1 MKNRVF
7 PALRPLFMLA
17 ASTLALAA
25 QDKPS
30 AAPEKLKTVVVK
42 GTAIGGQVTAVS
54 PTLTL
59 SEADLNRLSQSN
71 IGDLLAEL
79 PGVVSSYFGPNAGRP
94 VIRGLDGD
102 RLKITQNGVNS
113 LDASSSSP
121 DHAVSVDPLAIREAQ
136 VLRGP
141 AALLYSTSI
150 LGGVI
155 NLVDA
160 RIPDQRLAQRQSV
173 VGRIGS
179 VDGLRSAG
187 VLAEGSVGSFSYHV
201 DGFDKSTDDLRTPV
215 GRIADT
221 SADNRGAGLG
231 VSYLTSNG
239 YVGLS
244 YSGLDSTYGVAE
256 QGVTIGLEQRRWD
269 LAGKSEVA
277 GSVIRSIS
285 YRVGAADYAHTE
297 FEGGAPESTFTNKG
311 WDGRL
316 DVELVKIGSVEGVV
330 GLQASRFDF
339 GVVGDHAFL
348 PDTTNSAMATFGSFV
363 QNLAAD
369 QRLRYGFRVE
379 HAQVD
384 ASAWTHAGALGVN
397 PAADSAS
404 FTPASFAFAWAKD
417 LNPSWTSTVNLT
429 RTERAPNFQELY
441 ADGPHVA
448 TDIYEVGNRDLGKE
462 QGFGLEWE
470 LAKVRGPVSGSFSV
484 YYNRFSSFIA
494 LQRNGYGPDLT
505 ASGGHDYSSG
515 GADELARYD
524 FVSVPADFFG
534 SEVKVNFQFVDT
546 PVSKVGLEWY
556 GDFVRASNRDTSE
569 ALPRISP
576 GRIGAALHGL
586 ESGWSWRLDA
596 TYHLAQNHTAPDE
609 TRTAGYTMVGASL
622 ARPFKF
628 AQLEGQFTLR
638 VINLLDQEARNAT
651 SFIKDVLPMP
661 GRGIEA
667 GLRLNF

>member
-1 MKNRVF
+1 MKNRLF
-7 PALRPLFMLA
+7 PALRPVFMLA

-25 QDKPS
+25 QDKP

-42 GTAIGGQVTAVS
+42 GTAIGGEVTAVS
-54 PTLTL
+54 PTLIL
-59 SEADLNRLSQSN
+59 ASADLDRLAQSN
-71 IGDLLAEL
+71 IGDLLADL

-113 LDASSSSP
+113 LDASASSP

-173 VGRIGS
+173 TGRLGS
-179 VDGLRSAG
+179 VDGLRSVG
-187 VLAEGSVGSFSYHV
+187 VLAEGSAGSFSYHV

-221 SADNRGAGLG
+221 SADNRGACVG
-231 VSYLTSNG
+231 VSYLTANG

-256 QGVTIGLEQRRWD
+256 QDISIGLEQRRWD
-269 LAGKSEVA
+269 LAGKAEVA
-277 GSVIRSIS
+277 GAVVRSFA
-285 YRVGAADYAHTE
+285 YRVGVADYAHTE
-297 FEGGAPESTFTNKG
+297 FEAGAPGSTFTNEG

-316 DVELVKIGSVEGVV
+316 DVELVKFGAVEGTV

-339 GVVGDHAFL
+339 GVVGDEAFL
-348 PDTTNSAMATFGSFV
+348 PDTRNSALATFGSFV
-363 QNLAAD
+363 QTLAPD
-369 QRLRYGFRVE
+369 QRLRYGFRIE

-384 ASAWTHAGALGVN
+384 ASAWTHAGVTTN
-397 PAADSAS
+397 PPADSAS

-417 LNPSWTSTVNLT
+417 LNPSWTSTINLT

-448 TDIYEVGNRDLGKE
+448 TDVYEVGNRNLGK
-462 QGFGLEWE
+462 
-470 LAKVRGPVSGSFSV
+470 
-484 YYNRFSSFIA
+484 
-494 LQRNGYGPDLT
+494 
-505 ASGGHDYSSG
+505 
-515 GADELARYD
+515 
-524 FVSVPADFFG
+524 
-534 SEVKVNFQFVDT
+534 
-546 PVSKVGLEWY
+546 
-556 GDFVRASNRDTSE
+556 
-569 ALPRISP
+569 
-576 GRIGAALHGL
+576 
-586 ESGWSWRLDA
+586 
-596 TYHLAQNHTAPDE
+596 
-609 TRTAGYTMVGASL
+609 
-622 ARPFKF
+622 
-628 AQLEGQFTLR
+628 
-638 VINLLDQEARNAT
+638 
-651 SFIKDVLPMP
+651 
-661 GRGIEA
+661 
-667 GLRLNF
+667 

>member
-1 MKNRVF
+1 MKTRLF
-7 PALRPLFMLA
+7 PALRPVFMLA

-25 QDKPS
+25 QDKP

-42 GTAIGGQVTAVS
+42 GTAIGGEVTAVT
-54 PTLTL
+54 PTLIL
-59 SEADLNRLSQSN
+59 SSADLDRLSQSN
-71 IGDLLAEL
+71 IGDLLADL

-113 LDASSSSP
+113 LDASASSP

-173 VGRIGS
+173 TGRVGS
-179 VDGLRSAG
+179 VDGLRSVG
-187 VLAEGSVGSFSYHV
+187 VLAEGSAGSFSYHV

-221 SADNRGAGLG
+221 SADNRGAGAG
-231 VSYLTSNG
+231 FSYLTSNG

-256 QGVTIGLEQRRWD
+256 QDISIGLEQRRWD
-269 LAGKSEVA
+269 LAGKAEVA
-277 GSVIRSIS
+277 GSVVRSLA
-285 YRVGAADYAHTE
+285 YRVGVADYAHTE
-297 FEGGAPESTFTNKG
+297 FEGGAPGSTFTNEG

-330 GLQASRFDF
+330 GLQANRFDF
-339 GVVGDHAFL
+339 GVIGDEAFL
-348 PDTTNSAMATFGSFV
+348 PDTRNSAMATFGSFV
-363 QNLAAD
+363 QKLAAD
-369 QRLRYGFRVE
+369 QRLRYGFRIE

-384 ASAWTHAGALGVN
+384 ASAWTHDGALGSD
-397 PAADSAS
+397 PAAASAS

-417 LNPSWTSTVNLT
+417 LNPSWTSTINLT

-448 TDIYEVGNRDLGKE
+448 TDVYEVGNRDLGKE
-462 QGFGLEWE
+462 QGFGLELE
-470 LAKVRGPVSGSFSV
+470 LAKVRGAVSGSFSV

-494 LQRNGYGPDLT
+494 LQRNGSGPDL
-505 ASGGHDYSSG
+505 SGFGGPDFSSG
-515 GADELARYD
+515 VDELARYD

-534 SEVKVNFQFVDT
+534 SEVKVNYQFIDT
-546 PVSKVGLEWY
+546 PVSKFGLEWF
-556 GDFVRASNRDTSE
+556 GDFVRASNTDTSE

-586 ESGWSWRLDA
+586 ESGWTWRLDA

-609 TRTAGYTMVGASL
+609 TRTAGFTMVGASL
-622 ARPFKF
+622 AHPIKF
-628 AQLEGQFTLR
+628 AQLDGQFTLR
-638 VINLLDQEARNAT
+638 AINLLDQEARNAS
-651 SFIKDVLPMP
+651 SFIKGALPMP

>member
-1 MKNRVF
+1 MKNRLF
-7 PALRPLFMLA
+7 PALRPLLMFA

-25 QDKPS
+25 QDKP
-30 AAPEKLKTVVVK
+30 AAPAKLKTVVVK
-42 GTAIGGQVTAVS
+42 GTAIGGEVTAVT
-54 PTLTL
+54 PTLIL
-59 SEADLNRLSQSN
+59 SSADLDRLSQSN
-71 IGDLLAEL
+71 IGDLLADL

-173 VGRIGS
+173 TGRLGS
-179 VDGLRSAG
+179 VDGLRSVG
-187 VLAEGSVGSFSYHV
+187 VLAEGSAGSFSYHV

-221 SADNRGAGLG
+221 SADNRGAGVG

-256 QGVTIGLEQRRWD
+256 QDISIGLEQRRWD
-269 LAGKSEVA
+269 LAGKAEVA
-277 GSVIRSIS
+277 GSVVRSLA
-285 YRVGAADYAHTE
+285 YRVGVADYAHTE
-297 FEGGAPESTFTNKG
+297 FEGGAPGSTFSNEG

-316 DVELVKIGSVEGVV
+316 DVELVKMGSVEGVV
-330 GLQASRFDF
+330 GLQANRFDF
-339 GVVGDHAFL
+339 GVIGDEAFL
-348 PDTTNSAMATFGSFV
+348 PDTRNSAMATFGSFV
-363 QNLAAD
+363 QTLAAD
-369 QRLRYGFRVE
+369 QRLRYGFRIE

-384 ASAWTHAGALGVN
+384 ASAWTHDGALGSD
-397 PAADSAS
+397 PAAASAS

-417 LNPSWTSTVNLT
+417 LNPSWTSTINLT

-448 TDIYEVGNRDLGKE
+448 TDVYEVGNRDLGKE
-462 QGFGLEWE
+462 QGFGLELE
-470 LAKVRGPVSGSFSV
+470 LAKVRGPLSGSFSV

-494 LQRNGYGPDLT
+494 LQRNGSGPDL
-505 ASGGHDYSSG
+505 SGFGGPDFSSG
-515 GADELARYD
+515 VDELARYD

-534 SEVKVNFQFVDT
+534 SEVKVNYQFIDT
-546 PVSKVGLEWY
+546 PVSKFGLEWF
-556 GDFVRASNRDTSE
+556 GDFVRASNTDTSE

-586 ESGWSWRLDA
+586 ESGWTWRLDA

-609 TRTAGYTMVGASL
+609 TRTAGFTMVGASL
-622 ARPFKF
+622 AHPIKF
-628 AQLEGQFTLR
+628 AQLDGQFTLR
-638 VINLLDQEARNAT
+638 AINLLDQEARNAS
-651 SFIKDVLPMP
+651 SFIKGALPMP

>member
-1 MKNRVF
+1 MKNRLL
-7 PALRPLFMLA
+7 PALRPAFMLA

-25 QDKPS
+25 QDKP

-42 GTAIGGQVTAVS
+42 GTAIGGEVTAVT
-54 PTLTL
+54 PTLIL
-59 SEADLNRLSQSN
+59 SSADLDRLSQSN
-71 IGDLLAEL
+71 IGDLLADL
-79 PGVVSSYFGPNAGRP
+79 PGVVSSYFGPNSGRP

-173 VGRIGS
+173 TGRLGS
-179 VDGLRSAG
+179 VDGLRSVG
-187 VLAEGSVGSFSYHV
+187 VLAEGSAGSFSYHV

-221 SADNRGAGLG
+221 SADNRGAGVG

-239 YVGLS
+239 YIGLS
-244 YSGLDSTYGVAE
+244 YSGLNSDYGVAE
-256 QGVTIGLEQRRWD
+256 QDIMIGLEQRRWD
-269 LAGKSEVA
+269 LAGKAEVA
-277 GSVIRSIS
+277 GSVVRSLS
-285 YRVGAADYAHTE
+285 YRVGVADYAHTE
-297 FEGGAPESTFTNKG
+297 FEGGAPESTFTNQG

-316 DVELVKIGSVEGVV
+316 DVELVKMGSVEGVV

-348 PDTTNSAMATFGSFV
+348 PDTRNSAMATFGSFV
-363 QNLAAD
+363 QTLAPD
-369 QRLRYGFRVE
+369 QRLRYGFRIE

-384 ASAWTHAGALGVN
+384 ASAWTHEGVTTN
-397 PAADSAS
+397 PPADSAS

-417 LNPSWTSTVNLT
+417 LNPSWTSTINLT

-448 TDIYEVGNRDLGKE
+448 TDVYEVGNRNLGKE

-470 LAKVRGPVSGSFSV
+470 LAKVRGPLSGSFSV

-494 LQRNGYGPDLT
+494 LQRSTLGGGYGPDL
-505 ASGGHDYSSG
+505 SPGHDYSENG
-515 GADELARYD
+515 DDELPRYD
-524 FVSVPADFFG
+524 FTSVPADFFG
-534 SEVKVNFQFVDT
+534 SEVKVNYQFVDT
-546 PVSKVGLEWY
+546 PVSKFGLECF
-556 GDFVRASNRDTSE
+556 GDFVRASNTDTSE

-586 ESGWSWRLDA
+586 ESGWTWRLDA
-596 TYHLAQNHTAPDE
+596 AYHLAQNHTAPDE
-609 TRTAGYTMVGASL
+609 TRTAGFTMVGASL
-622 ARPFKF
+622 TRPFAF
-628 AQLEGQFTLR
+628 DQLSGQFTLR
-638 VINLLDQEARNAT
+638 VINLLDQEARNAS
-651 SFIKDVLPMP
+651 SFIKDALPMP

>member
-1 MKNRVF
+1 
-7 PALRPLFMLA
+7 MLA

-25 QDKPS
+25 QDKPA

-42 GTAIGGQVTAVS
+42 GTAIGGEVTAVS
-54 PTLTL
+54 PTLIL
-59 SEADLNRLSQSN
+59 SSTVLERLPQSN
-71 IGDLLAEL
+71 IGDVLSEL
-79 PGVVSSYFGPNAGRP
+79 PGVVSSYFGPNSGRP

-102 RLKITQNGVNS
+102 RLKITQNGVSS
-113 LDASSSSP
+113 LDASSASP

-141 AALLYSTSI
+141 AALLYSNSI

-173 VGRIGS
+173 VGRVGS

-187 VLAEGSVGSFSYHV
+187 ILAEGSVGSFSYHV

-277 GSVIRSIS
+277 GSVVRSLS

-297 FEGGAPESTFTNKG
+297 FEAGVAGSTFTNDG

-316 DVELVKIGSVEGVV
+316 DLELVKIGSVEGVV
-330 GLQASRFDF
+330 GVQASRFDF
-339 GVVGDHAFL
+339 GVTGDHAFL

-417 LNPSWTSTVNLT
+417 LNPSWTSTINLT

-505 ASGGHDYSSG
+505 ASGGHDYSNG

-546 PVSKVGLEWY
+546 PVSKVGLEWF

-609 TRTAGYTMVGASL
+609 TRTAGFTMVGASL
-622 ARPFKF
+622 AHPIKF
-628 AQLEGQFTLR
+628 AQLDGQFTLR
-638 VINLLDQEARNAT
+638 VINLLDQEARNAS

>member
-1 MKNRVF
+1 MKNRLF
-7 PALRPLFMLA
+7 PALRPLLMFA

-25 QDKPS
+25 QDKP
-30 AAPEKLKTVVVK
+30 AAPAKLKTVVVK
-42 GTAIGGQVTAVS
+42 GTAIGGEVTAVT
-54 PTLTL
+54 PTLIL
-59 SEADLNRLSQSN
+59 SSADLDRLSQSN
-71 IGDLLAEL
+71 IGDLLADL

-173 VGRIGS
+173 TGRLGS
-179 VDGLRSAG
+179 VDGLRSVG
-187 VLAEGSVGSFSYHV
+187 VLAEGSAGSFSYHV

-221 SADNRGAGLG
+221 SADNRGAGVG

-256 QGVTIGLEQRRWD
+256 QDISIGLEQRRWD
-269 LAGKSEVA
+269 LAGKAEVA
-277 GSVIRSIS
+277 GSVVRSLA
-285 YRVGAADYAHTE
+285 YRVGVADYAHTE
-297 FEGGAPESTFTNKG
+297 FEGGAPGSTFSNEG

-316 DVELVKIGSVEGVV
+316 DVELVKMGSVEGVV

-339 GVVGDHAFL
+339 GVIGDEAFL
-348 PDTTNSAMATFGSFV
+348 PDTRNSAMATFGSFV
-363 QNLAAD
+363 QTLAAD
-369 QRLRYGFRVE
+369 QRLRYGFRIE

-384 ASAWTHAGALGVN
+384 ASAWTHDGALGSD
-397 PAADSAS
+397 PAAASAS

-417 LNPSWTSTVNLT
+417 LNPSWTSTINLT

-448 TDIYEVGNRDLGKE
+448 TDVYEVGNRDLGKE
-462 QGFGLEWE
+462 QGFGLELE
-470 LAKVRGPVSGSFSV
+470 LAKVRGPLSGSFSV

-494 LQRNGYGPDLT
+494 LQRNGSGPDL
-505 ASGGHDYSSG
+505 SGFGGPDFSSG
-515 GADELARYD
+515 VDELARYD

-534 SEVKVNFQFVDT
+534 SEVKVNYQFIDT
-546 PVSKVGLEWY
+546 PVSKFGLEWF
-556 GDFVRASNRDTSE
+556 GDFVRASNTDTSE

-586 ESGWSWRLDA
+586 ESGWTWRLDA

-609 TRTAGYTMVGASL
+609 TRTAGFTMVGASL
-622 ARPFKF
+622 AHPIKF
-628 AQLEGQFTLR
+628 AQLDGQFTLR
-638 VINLLDQEARNAT
+638 AINLLDQEARNAS
-651 SFIKDVLPMP
+651 SFIKGALPMP

>member
-1 MKNRVF
+1 MKNRVI
-7 PALRPLFMLA
+7 PSIRPLFMLA
-17 ASTLALAA
+17 ASTLALVA
-25 QDKPS
+25 QDKPA

-42 GTAIGGQVTAVS
+42 GTAIGGEVTAVS
-54 PTLTL
+54 PTLIL
-59 SEADLNRLSQSN
+59 SNTELNRLSQSN

-102 RLKITQNGVNS
+102 RLKITQNGVSS

-187 VLAEGSVGSFSYHV
+187 VLAEGSAGSFSYHV

-221 SADNRGAGLG
+221 AADNRGAGVG

-239 YVGLS
+239 YIGLS
-244 YSGLDSTYGVAE
+244 YSGLDSDYGVAE

-269 LAGKSEVA
+269 LAGKAEVA
-277 GSVIRSIS
+277 GSVVRSFS
-285 YRVGAADYAHTE
+285 YRLGVADYAHTE
-297 FEGGAPESTFTNKG
+297 FDAGTPESTFTNKG

-316 DVELVKIGSVEGVV
+316 DVELVKMGSVEGVV
-330 GLQASRFDF
+330 GVQTSRFDF

-348 PDTTNSAMATFGSFV
+348 PDTRNTATATFGSFV
-363 QNLAAD
+363 QTLAPD
-369 QRLRYGFRVE
+369 QRLRYGFRIE

-384 ASAWTHAGALGVN
+384 ASAWTHVGVVTN
-397 PAADSAS
+397 PPADSAS

-417 LNPSWTSTVNLT
+417 LNPSWTSTLNLT
-429 RTERAPNFQELY
+429 RIERAPNFQELF

-448 TDIYEVGNRDLGKE
+448 TDVYEVGNRNLGKE

-470 LAKVRGPVSGSFSV
+470 LAKVRGPLSGSFSV

-494 LQRNGYGPDLT
+494 LQRNGYGP
-505 ASGGHDYSSG
+505 GDYAENG
-515 GADELARYD
+515 PEELARYD
-524 FVSVPADFFG
+524 FTSVPADFFG
-534 SEVKVNFQFVDT
+534 SEVKVNYQFIDT
-546 PVSKVGLEWY
+546 PVSKLGLEWY
-556 GDFVRASNRDTSE
+556 GDFVRASNTDTSE

-586 ESGWSWRLDA
+586 ESGWTWRLDA
-596 TYHLAQNHTAPDE
+596 TYHFAQNHTAPDE
-609 TRTAGYTMVGASL
+609 IRTAGFTMVGASL
-622 ARPFKF
+622 AHPIKF
-628 AQLEGQFTLR
+628 AQLDGQFTLR
-638 VINLLDQEARNAT
+638 AINLLDQEARNAS
-651 SFIKDVLPMP
+651 SFIKGALPMP

>member
-1 MKNRVF
+1 MKSLGF
-7 PALRPLFMLA
+7 PALRPMFMLA

-25 QDKPS
+25 QDKP

-42 GTAIGGQVTAVS
+42 GTAIGGPVTAVS
-54 PTLTL
+54 PTLIL
-59 SEADLNRLSQSN
+59 ASADLDRLAQSN

-79 PGVVSSYFGPNAGRP
+79 PGVTSSYFGPNSGRP

-173 VGRIGS
+173 TGRLGS
-179 VDGLRSAG
+179 VDGLRSVG
-187 VLAEGSVGSFSYHV
+187 VLAEGSAGSFSYHV

-256 QGVTIGLEQRRWD
+256 QDISIGLEQRRWD
-269 LAGKSEVA
+269 LAGKAEVA
-277 GSVIRSIS
+277 GSLVRSLA

-297 FEGGAPESTFTNKG
+297 FEAGAPGSTFTNEG

-316 DVELVKIGSVEGVV
+316 DVELVKLGAVEGTV

-339 GVVGDHAFL
+339 GVIGDEAFL
-348 PDTTNSAMATFGSFV
+348 PDTRNSAMATFGSFV
-363 QNLAAD
+363 QTLAPD

-384 ASAWTHAGALGVN
+384 ASAWTHAGVATN
-397 PAADSAS
+397 PGADSAS

-417 LNPSWTSTVNLT
+417 LNPSWTSTINLT

-448 TDIYEVGNRDLGKE
+448 TDVYEVGNRNLGKE
-462 QGFGLEWE
+462 QGFGLELE

-505 ASGGHDYSSG
+505 GVGGHDYSSG

-524 FVSVPADFFG
+524 FTSVPADFFG

-546 PVSKVGLEWY
+546 PVSKFGLEWF
-556 GDFVRASNRDTSE
+556 GDFVRASNTDTSE

-586 ESGWSWRLDA
+586 ESGWTWRLDA
-596 TYHLAQNHTAPDE
+596 TYHFAQNHTAPDE
-609 TRTAGYTMVGASL
+609 TRTAGFTLVGASL
-622 ARPFKF
+622 AHPIKV
-628 AQLEGQFTLR
+628 AQLDGQFTLR
-638 VINLLDQEARNAT
+638 AINLLDQEARSAS

-661 GRGIEA
+661 GRGVEA

>member
-1 MKNRVF
+1 MKNLGFR
-7 PALRPLFMLA
+7 PLRPVFMLA
-17 ASTLALAA
+17 ASTLVLAA
-25 QDKPS
+25 QEKP
-30 AAPEKLKTVVVK
+30 AAPAKLKTVVVK
-42 GTAIGGQVTAVS
+42 GTAIGGEVTAVS
-54 PTLTL
+54 PTLIL
-59 SEADLNRLSQSN
+59 ASADLDRLAQSN
-71 IGDLLAEL
+71 IGDLLADL
-79 PGVVSSYFGPNAGRP
+79 PGVASSYFGPNSGRP

-113 LDASSSSP
+113 LDASASSP

-160 RIPDQRLAQRQSV
+160 RIPDRRLPQRQSV
-173 VGRIGS
+173 TGRLGS
-179 VDGLRSAG
+179 VDGLRSVG
-187 VLAEGSVGSFSYHV
+187 VLAEGSAGAFSYHV

-256 QGVTIGLEQRRWD
+256 QDISIGLEQRRWD
-269 LAGKSEVA
+269 LAGKAEVA
-277 GSVIRSIS
+277 GSVVRSVA
-285 YRVGAADYAHTE
+285 YRVGVADYAHTE
-297 FEGGAPESTFTNKG
+297 FEAGAPGSTFTNEG

-316 DVELVKIGSVEGVV
+316 DVELVKIGTVEGVV

-339 GVVGDHAFL
+339 GVIGDEAFL
-348 PDTTNSAMATFGSFV
+348 PDTRNSAMATFGSFV

-369 QRLRYGFRVE
+369 QRLRYGFRIE

-384 ASAWTHAGALGVN
+384 ASAWTHAGVATN

-417 LNPSWTSTVNLT
+417 LNPSWTSTINLT

-448 TDIYEVGNRDLGKE
+448 TDVYEVGNRDLGKE
-462 QGFGLEWE
+462 QGFGLELE
-470 LAKVRGPVSGSFSV
+470 LAKVRGAVSGSFSV

-494 LQRNGYGPDLT
+494 LQRNGYGPNI
-505 ASGGHDYSSG
+505 GGGGPNYSSG

-524 FVSVPADFFG
+524 FTSVPADFFG
-534 SEVKVNFQFVDT
+534 SEAKVNFQFVDT
-546 PVSKVGLEWY
+546 PVSKLGLEWF

-586 ESGWSWRLDA
+586 ESGWTWRLDA
-596 TYHLAQNHTAPDE
+596 TYHFAQNHTAPDE
-609 TRTAGYTMVGASL
+609 TRTAGFTMVGASL
-622 ARPFKF
+622 AHPIKF
-628 AQLEGQFTLR
+628 AQLDGQFTLR
-638 VINLLDQEARNAT
+638 AINLLDQEARSAS
-651 SFIKDVLPMP
+651 SFIKDALPMP

>member
-1 MKNRVF
+1 MKTRLF
-7 PALRPLFMLA
+7 PALRPVFMLA

-25 QDKPS
+25 QDKP

-42 GTAIGGQVTAVS
+42 GTAIGGEVTAVT
-54 PTLTL
+54 PTLIL
-59 SEADLNRLSQSN
+59 ASADLDRLAQSN
-71 IGDLLAEL
+71 IGDLLADL

-113 LDASSSSP
+113 LDASASSP

-173 VGRIGS
+173 TGRVGS
-179 VDGLRSAG
+179 VDGLRSVG
-187 VLAEGSVGSFSYHV
+187 VLAEGSAGSFSYHV

-221 SADNRGAGLG
+221 SADNRGAGAG
-231 VSYLTSNG
+231 FSYLTSNG

-256 QGVTIGLEQRRWD
+256 QDISIGLEQRRWD
-269 LAGKSEVA
+269 LAGKAEVA
-277 GSVIRSIS
+277 GSVVRSLA
-285 YRVGAADYAHTE
+285 YRVGVADYAHTE
-297 FEGGAPESTFTNKG
+297 FEAGAPGSTFTNEG

-330 GLQASRFDF
+330 GLQANRFDF
-339 GVVGDHAFL
+339 GVTGDEAFL
-348 PDTTNSAMATFGSFV
+348 PDTRNSAMATFGSFV

-369 QRLRYGFRVE
+369 QRLRYGFRIE

-384 ASAWTHAGALGVN
+384 ASAWTHAGVATN
-397 PAADSAS
+397 PPADSAS

-417 LNPSWTSTVNLT
+417 LNPSWTSTINLT

-448 TDIYEVGNRDLGKE
+448 TDVYEVGNRDLGKE
-462 QGFGLEWE
+462 QGFGLELE
-470 LAKVRGPVSGSFSV
+470 LAKVRGAVSGSFSV

-494 LQRNGYGPDLT
+494 LQRNGSGPDL
-505 ASGGHDYSSG
+505 SGVGGPDFSSG
-515 GADELARYD
+515 VDELARYD
-524 FVSVPADFFG
+524 FTSVPADFFG

-546 PVSKVGLEWY
+546 PVSKLGLEWY
-556 GDFVRASNRDTSE
+556 GDFVRASNTDTSE

-586 ESGWSWRLDA
+586 ESGWTWRLDA
-596 TYHLAQNHTAPDE
+596 TYHFAQNHTAPDE
-609 TRTAGYTMVGASL
+609 TRTAGFTMVGASL
-622 ARPFKF
+622 AHPIKF
-628 AQLEGQFTLR
+628 AQLDGQFTLR
-638 VINLLDQEARNAT
+638 AINLLDQEARNAS
-651 SFIKDVLPMP
+651 SFIKGALPMP
-661 GRGIEA
+661 GRGVEA

>member
-1 MKNRVF
+1 MKTRLF
-7 PALRPLFMLA
+7 PALRPVFMLA

-25 QDKPS
+25 QDKP

-42 GTAIGGQVTAVS
+42 GTAIGGEVTAVS
-54 PTLTL
+54 PTLIL
-59 SEADLNRLSQSN
+59 SSTVLDRLPQSN
-71 IGDLLAEL
+71 IGDLLADL

-94 VIRGLDGD
+94 VIRGLEGD
-102 RLKITQNGVNS
+102 RLKITQNGVSS

-173 VGRIGS
+173 TGRVGS

-215 GRIADT
+215 GRITDT

-256 QGVTIGLEQRRWD
+256 QDIMIGLEQRRWD
-269 LAGKSEVA
+269 LAGKAEVS
-277 GSVIRSIS
+277 GDLVRSLS
-285 YRVGAADYAHTE
+285 YRLGVADYAHTE
-297 FEGGAPESTFTNKG
+297 FEDGDPESTFTNQG

-316 DVELVKIGSVEGVV
+316 DVELVKMGSVEGVV

-348 PDTTNSAMATFGSFV
+348 PDTRNTAMATFGSFV
-363 QNLAAD
+363 QTLAPD

-384 ASAWTHAGALGVN
+384 ASAWTHDGVTTNPPAG
-397 PAADSAS
+397 SAS

-417 LNPSWTSTVNLT
+417 LNPSWTSTINLT

-441 ADGPHVA
+441 ADGAHVA
-448 TDIYEVGNRDLGKE
+448 TDVYEVGNRNLGKE

-470 LAKVRGPVSGSFSV
+470 LAKVRGPLSGSFSV

-494 LQRNGYGPDLT
+494 LQRNGYGPDLS
-505 ASGGHDYSSG
+505 AGGGHDYSENG
-515 GADELARYD
+515 GDELARYD
-524 FVSVPADFFG
+524 FASVPADFVG
-534 SEVKVNFQFVDT
+534 TEVKVNYQFIDT
-546 PVSKVGLEWY
+546 PVSKLGLEWY
-556 GDFVRASNRDTSE
+556 GDFVRASNTDTSE

-586 ESGWSWRLDA
+586 ESGWTWRLDA
-596 TYHLAQNHTAPDE
+596 TYHFAQNHTAPDE
-609 TRTAGYTMVGASL
+609 TRTAGFTMVGASL
-622 ARPFKF
+622 AHPIKF
-628 AQLEGQFTLR
+628 AQLDGQFTLR
-638 VINLLDQEARNAT
+638 VINLLDQEARNAS
-651 SFIKDVLPMP
+651 SFIKDAMPLP

>member
-1 MKNRVF
+1 MKTSVF
-7 PALRPLFMLA
+7 PALRPVFMLA

-25 QDKPS
+25 QDKP

-54 PTLTL
+54 PTLIL
-59 SEADLNRLSQSN
+59 ASADLDRLAQSN
-71 IGDLLAEL
+71 IGDLLADL
-79 PGVVSSYFGPNAGRP
+79 PGVASSYFGPNSGRP

-173 VGRIGS
+173 TGRLGS
-179 VDGLRSAG
+179 VDGLRSVG
-187 VLAEGSVGSFSYHV
+187 VLAEGSAGSFSYHV

-221 SADNRGAGLG
+221 SADNRGAGVG
-231 VSYLTSNG
+231 FSYLTSNG
-239 YVGLS
+239 YIGLS
-244 YSGLDSTYGVAE
+244 YSGLNSDYGVAE
-256 QGVTIGLEQRRWD
+256 QDISIGLEQRRWD
-269 LAGKSEVA
+269 LAGKAEVA
-277 GSVIRSIS
+277 GSVVRSVA
-285 YRVGAADYAHTE
+285 YRVGVADYAHTE
-297 FEGGAPESTFTNKG
+297 FEAGAPGSTFTNEG

-339 GVVGDHAFL
+339 GVIGDEAFL
-348 PDTTNSAMATFGSFV
+348 PDTRNSAMATFGSFV

-369 QRLRYGFRVE
+369 QRLRYGFRIE

-384 ASAWTHAGALGVN
+384 ASAWTHAGVATN

-417 LNPSWTSTVNLT
+417 LNPSWTSTINLT

-448 TDIYEVGNRDLGKE
+448 TDVYEVGNRDLGKE
-462 QGFGLEWE
+462 QGFGLELE
-470 LAKVRGPVSGSFSV
+470 LAKVRGAVSGSFSV

-494 LQRNGYGPDLT
+494 LQRNGYGPNI
-505 ASGGHDYSSG
+505 GGGGPDYSSG

-524 FVSVPADFFG
+524 FTSVPADFFG

-546 PVSKVGLEWY
+546 PASKLGLEWF
-556 GDFVRASNRDTSE
+556 GDFVRASNTDTSE

-586 ESGWSWRLDA
+586 ESGWTWRLDA

-609 TRTAGYTMVGASL
+609 TRTAGFTMVGASL
-622 ARPFKF
+622 TRPFTF
-628 AQLEGQFTLR
+628 DQLSGQFTLR
-638 VINLLDQEARNAT
+638 AINLLDQEARNAS
-651 SFIKDVLPMP
+651 SFIKDALPMP

>member
-1 MKNRVF
+1 
-7 PALRPLFMLA
+7 MLA

-25 QDKPS
+25 QDKPA

-42 GTAIGGQVTAVS
+42 GTAIGGEVTAVS
-54 PTLTL
+54 PTLIL
-59 SEADLNRLSQSN
+59 SNTVLERLPQSN
-71 IGDLLAEL
+71 IGDVLSDL
-79 PGVVSSYFGPNAGRP
+79 PGVVSSYFGPNSGRP

-102 RLKITQNGVNS
+102 RLKITQNGVSS
-113 LDASSSSP
+113 LDASSASP

-141 AALLYSTSI
+141 AALLYSNSI

-173 VGRIGS
+173 VGRVGS

-187 VLAEGSVGSFSYHV
+187 ILAEGSVGSFSYHV

-256 QGVTIGLEQRRWD
+256 QDISIGLRQRRWD

-277 GSVIRSIS
+277 GSVVRSLS
-285 YRVGAADYAHTE
+285 YRIGAADYAHTE
-297 FEGGAPESTFTNKG
+297 FEAGVAGSTFANDG

-316 DVELVKIGSVEGVV
+316 DLELVKIGSVEVVV
-330 GLQASRFDF
+330 GVQASRFDF
-339 GVVGDHAFL
+339 GVTGDEAFL
-348 PDTTNSAMATFGSFV
+348 PDTRNAAMATFGSFV
-363 QNLAAD
+363 QNLAPD

-384 ASAWTHAGALGVN
+384 ASAWTHEGALGVN

-417 LNPSWTSTVNLT
+417 LNPSWTSTINLT

-494 LQRNGYGPDLT
+494 QQRNGYGPDLT
-505 ASGGHDYSSG
+505 ASGGPDYSNG
-515 GADELARYD
+515 GTDELARYD

-576 GRIGAALHGL
+576 GRVGAALHGL

-596 TYHLAQNHTAPDE
+596 TYHFAQNHTAPDE

-628 AQLEGQFTLR
+628 AQLDGQFTLR
-638 VINLLDQEARNAT
+638 VINLLDQEARNAS

>member
-1 MKNRVF
+1 MKTRLF
-7 PALRPLFMLA
+7 PALRPVFMLA

-25 QDKPS
+25 QDKP

-42 GTAIGGQVTAVS
+42 GTAIGGEVTAVT
-54 PTLTL
+54 PTLIL
-59 SEADLNRLSQSN
+59 SSADLDRLAQSN
-71 IGDLLAEL
+71 IGDLLADL

-113 LDASSSSP
+113 LDASASSP

-173 VGRIGS
+173 TGRLGS
-179 VDGLRSAG
+179 VDGLRSVG
-187 VLAEGSVGSFSYHV
+187 VLAEGSAGSFSYHV

-221 SADNRGAGLG
+221 SADNRGAGAG
-231 VSYLTSNG
+231 FSYLTSNG

-256 QGVTIGLEQRRWD
+256 QDISIGLEQRRWD
-269 LAGKSEVA
+269 LAGKAEVA
-277 GSVIRSIS
+277 GSVVRSLA
-285 YRVGAADYAHTE
+285 YRVGVADYAHTE
-297 FEGGAPESTFTNKG
+297 FEGGAPGSTFTNEG

-316 DVELVKIGSVEGVV
+316 DVELVKMGSVEGVV

-339 GVVGDHAFL
+339 GVIGDEAFL
-348 PDTTNSAMATFGSFV
+348 PDTRNSAMATFGSFV
-363 QNLAAD
+363 QTLAAD
-369 QRLRYGFRVE
+369 QRLRYGFRIE

-384 ASAWTHAGALGVN
+384 ASAWTHAGVATN
-397 PAADSAS
+397 PPADSAS

-417 LNPSWTSTVNLT
+417 LNPSWTSTINLT

-448 TDIYEVGNRDLGKE
+448 TDVYEVGNRDLGKE
-462 QGFGLEWE
+462 QGFGLELE
-470 LAKVRGPVSGSFSV
+470 LAKVRGAVSGSFSV

-494 LQRNGYGPDLT
+494 LQRNGSGPDL
-505 ASGGHDYSSG
+505 SGVGGPDFSSG
-515 GADELARYD
+515 VDELARYD
-524 FVSVPADFFG
+524 FTSVPADFFG

-546 PVSKVGLEWY
+546 PVSKLGLEWY
-556 GDFVRASNRDTSE
+556 GDFVRASNTDTSE

-586 ESGWSWRLDA
+586 ESGWTWRLDA
-596 TYHLAQNHTAPDE
+596 TYHFAQNHTAPDE
-609 TRTAGYTMVGASL
+609 TRTAGFTMVGASL
-622 ARPFKF
+622 AHPIKF
-628 AQLEGQFTLR
+628 AQLDGQFTLR
-638 VINLLDQEARNAT
+638 AINLLDQEARNAS
-651 SFIKDVLPMP
+651 SFIKGALPMP
-661 GRGIEA
+661 GRGVEA

>member
-1 MKNRVF
+1 
-7 PALRPLFMLA
+7 MLA

-25 QDKPS
+25 QEKPAS
-30 AAPEKLKTVVVK
+30 PPEKLKTVVVK
-42 GTAIGGQVTAVS
+42 GTAIGGEVTAVS
-54 PTLTL
+54 PTLSL
-59 SEADLNRLSQSN
+59 PEADLARLAQSN

-94 VIRGLDGD
+94 IVRGLDGD

-141 AALLYSTSI
+141 AALLYSNSI

-173 VGRIGS
+173 VGRVGS

-215 GRIADT
+215 GRIAGT
-221 SADNRGAGLG
+221 GADNRGAGLG
-231 VSYLTSNG
+231 VSHLTSNG
-239 YVGLS
+239 YVGVS

-256 QGVTIGLEQRRWD
+256 QDVVIGLEQRRWD
-269 LAGKSEVA
+269 LAGKAEVA
-277 GSVIRSIS
+277 GAVVRSLS
-285 YRVGAADYAHTE
+285 YRLGVADYAHTE
-297 FEGGAPESTFTNKG
+297 FEGGAPESTFTNQG

-316 DVELVKIGSVEGVV
+316 DVELVKMGSVEGVV
-330 GLQASRFDF
+330 GVQASRFDF

-348 PDTTNSAMATFGSFV
+348 PDTRNAALATFGSFV
-363 QNLAAD
+363 QTLAPD

-379 HAQVD
+379 YAQVD
-384 ASAWTHAGALGVN
+384 ASAWTHVGVATN
-397 PAADSAS
+397 PPADSAS

-429 RTERAPNFQELY
+429 RTERAPNFQELF
-441 ADGPHVA
+441 ADGAHVA
-448 TDIYEVGNRDLGKE
+448 TDVYEVGDRDLGKE

-470 LAKVRGPVSGSFSV
+470 LAKVRGPLSGSFSV

-494 LQRNGYGPDLT
+494 LQRNGYGPGDH
-505 ASGGHDYSSG
+505 ASGGPE
-515 GADELARYD
+515 ELARYD
-524 FVSVPADFFG
+524 FTSVPADFFG
-534 SEVKVNFQFVDT
+534 SEAKVNYQFVDT
-546 PVSKVGLEWY
+546 PDSKLGLEWY
-556 GDFVRASNRDTSE
+556 GDFVRASRRDTSE

-576 GRIGAALHGL
+576 GRIGVALHGL
-586 ESGWSWRLDA
+586 ESGWTWRLDA
-596 TYHLAQNHTAPDE
+596 TYHLAQNRTAPDE
-609 TRTAGYTMVGASL
+609 TRTAGFTMVGASL
-622 ARPFKF
+622 AYPLKF
-628 AQLEGQFTLR
+628 AQLDGQFTLR
-638 VINLLDQEARNAT
+638 VINLLDQEARNAS
-651 SFIKDVLPMP
+651 SFIKDAMPLP

>member
-1 MKNRVF
+1 MKNLGFR
-7 PALRPLFMLA
+7 PLRPVFMLA
-17 ASTLALAA
+17 ASTLVLAA
-25 QDKPS
+25 QEKP
-30 AAPEKLKTVVVK
+30 AAPAKLKTVVVK
-42 GTAIGGQVTAVS
+42 GTAIGGEVTAVS
-54 PTLTL
+54 PTLIL
-59 SEADLNRLSQSN
+59 ASADLDRLAQSN
-71 IGDLLAEL
+71 IGDLLADL
-79 PGVVSSYFGPNAGRP
+79 PGVASSYFGPNSGRP

-113 LDASSSSP
+113 LDASASSP

-160 RIPDQRLAQRQSV
+160 RIPDRRLPQRQSV
-173 VGRIGS
+173 TGRLGS
-179 VDGLRSAG
+179 VDGLRSVG
-187 VLAEGSVGSFSYHV
+187 VLAEGSAGAFSYHV

-256 QGVTIGLEQRRWD
+256 QDISIGLEQRRWD
-269 LAGKSEVA
+269 LAGKAEVA
-277 GSVIRSIS
+277 GSVVRSVA
-285 YRVGAADYAHTE
+285 YRVGVADYAHTE
-297 FEGGAPESTFTNKG
+297 FEAGAPGSTFTNEG

-316 DVELVKIGSVEGVV
+316 DVELVKIGTVEGVV

-339 GVVGDHAFL
+339 GVIGDEAFL
-348 PDTTNSAMATFGSFV
+348 PDTRNSAMATFGSFV

-369 QRLRYGFRVE
+369 QRLRYGFRIE

-384 ASAWTHAGALGVN
+384 ASAWTHAGVATN

-417 LNPSWTSTVNLT
+417 LNPSWTSTINLT

-448 TDIYEVGNRDLGKE
+448 TDVYEVGNRDLGKE
-462 QGFGLEWE
+462 QGFGLELE
-470 LAKVRGPVSGSFSV
+470 LAKVRGAVSGSFSV

-494 LQRNGYGPDLT
+494 LQRNGYGPNI
-505 ASGGHDYSSG
+505 GGGGPNYSSG

-534 SEVKVNFQFVDT
+534 SEAKVNFQFVDT
-546 PVSKVGLEWY
+546 PVSKLGLEWF

-586 ESGWSWRLDA
+586 ESGWTWRLDA
-596 TYHLAQNHTAPDE
+596 TYHFAQNHTAPDE
-609 TRTAGYTMVGASL
+609 TRTAGFTMVGASL
-622 ARPFKF
+622 AHPIKF
-628 AQLEGQFTLR
+628 AQLDGQFTLR
-638 VINLLDQEARNAT
+638 AINLLDQEARSAS
-651 SFIKDVLPMP
+651 SFIKDALPMP

>member
-1 MKNRVF
+1 MKSSVF
-7 PALRPLFMLA
+7 PALRPLFILA

-25 QDKPS
+25 QDKP

-42 GTAIGGQVTAVS
+42 GTAIGGEVTAVT
-54 PTLTL
+54 PTLIL
-59 SEADLNRLSQSN
+59 SSADLDRLSQSN
-71 IGDLLAEL
+71 IGDLLADL

-113 LDASSSSP
+113 LDASASSP

-173 VGRIGS
+173 TGRLGS
-179 VDGLRSAG
+179 VDGLRSVG
-187 VLAEGSVGSFSYHV
+187 VLAEGSAGSFSYHV

-221 SADNRGAGLG
+221 SADNRGAGAG
-231 VSYLTSNG
+231 FSYLTSNG

-256 QGVTIGLEQRRWD
+256 QDISIGLEQRRWD
-269 LAGKSEVA
+269 LAGKAEVA
-277 GSVIRSIS
+277 GSVVRSLA
-285 YRVGAADYAHTE
+285 YRVGVADYAHTE
-297 FEGGAPESTFTNKG
+297 FEAGAPGSTFTNEG

-330 GLQASRFDF
+330 GLQANRFDF
-339 GVVGDHAFL
+339 GVIGDEAFL
-348 PDTTNSAMATFGSFV
+348 PDTRNSAMATFGSFV

-369 QRLRYGFRVE
+369 QRLRYGFRIE

-384 ASAWTHAGALGVN
+384 ASAWTHAGVATN

-417 LNPSWTSTVNLT
+417 LNPSWTSTINLT

-448 TDIYEVGNRDLGKE
+448 TDVYEVGNRNLGKE
-462 QGFGLEWE
+462 QGFGLELE
-470 LAKVRGPVSGSFSV
+470 LAKVRGAVSGSFSV

-494 LQRNGYGPDLT
+494 LQRNGYGPNI
-505 ASGGHDYSSG
+505 GGGGPNYSSG

-524 FVSVPADFFG
+524 FTSVPADFFG

-546 PVSKVGLEWY
+546 PVSKFGLEWY
-556 GDFVRASNRDTSE
+556 GDFVRASNTDTSE

-586 ESGWSWRLDA
+586 ESGWTWRLDA
-596 TYHLAQNHTAPDE
+596 TYHFAQNHTAPDE
-609 TRTAGYTMVGASL
+609 TRTAGFTMVGASL
-622 ARPFKF
+622 AHPIKF
-628 AQLEGQFTLR
+628 AQLDGQFTLR
-638 VINLLDQEARNAT
+638 AINLLDQEARNAS
-651 SFIKDVLPMP
+651 SFIKGALPMP
-661 GRGIEA
+661 GRGVEA

>member
-1 MKNRVF
+1 MKTCVF
-7 PALRPLFMLA
+7 PALRPVFMLA

-25 QDKPS
+25 QDKP

-42 GTAIGGQVTAVS
+42 GTAIGGEVTAVS
-54 PTLTL
+54 PTLIL
-59 SEADLNRLSQSN
+59 SGTVLDRLAQSN

-79 PGVVSSYFGPNAGRP
+79 PGVASSYFGPNAGRP

-173 VGRIGS
+173 TGRLGS
-179 VDGLRSAG
+179 VDGLRSVG
-187 VLAEGSVGSFSYHV
+187 VLAEGSAGSFSYHV

-221 SADNRGAGLG
+221 SADNRGAGVG
-231 VSYLTSNG
+231 FSYLTSNG
-239 YVGLS
+239 HVGLS

-256 QGVTIGLEQRRWD
+256 QDISIGLEQRRWD
-269 LAGKSEVA
+269 LAGKAEVA
-277 GSVIRSIS
+277 GSVVRSVA
-285 YRVGAADYAHTE
+285 YRVGVADYAHTE
-297 FEGGAPESTFTNKG
+297 FEAGAPGSTFTNEG
-311 WDGRL
+311 WDGRVDL
-316 DVELVKIGSVEGVV
+316 ELVKIGSVEGVV
-330 GLQASRFDF
+330 GLQTSRFDF
-339 GVVGDHAFL
+339 GVIGDEAFL
-348 PDTTNSAMATFGSFV
+348 PDTRNSALATFGSFV
-363 QNLAAD
+363 QSLAAD
-369 QRLRYGFRVE
+369 QRLRYGFRIE

-384 ASAWTHAGALGVN
+384 ASAWTHAGVATN

-417 LNPSWTSTVNLT
+417 LNPSWTSTINLT
-429 RTERAPNFQELY
+429 RTERAPNFQELH

-448 TDIYEVGNRDLGKE
+448 TDVYEVGDRDLGKE
-462 QGFGLEWE
+462 QGFGLELE
-470 LAKVRGPVSGSFSV
+470 LAKVRGPLSGSFSV

-494 LQRNGYGPDLT
+494 LQRNGYGPDL
-505 ASGGHDYSSG
+505 SGVGGPDYSNG
-515 GADELARYD
+515 GVDELARYD
-524 FVSVPADFFG
+524 FASVPADFFG
-534 SEVKVNFQFVDT
+534 SEVKVNYQFVDT
-546 PVSKVGLEWY
+546 PASKFGLEWF
-556 GDFVRASNRDTSE
+556 GDFVRASNTDTSQ

-586 ESGWSWRLDA
+586 ESGWTWRLDA
-596 TYHLAQNHTAPDE
+596 TFHLAQNHTASDE
-609 TRTAGYTMVGASL
+609 TRTAGFTMVGASL
-622 ARPFKF
+622 TRPFTF
-628 AQLEGQFTLR
+628 DQLSGQFTLR
-638 VINLLDQEARNAT
+638 VINLLDQEARNAS

>member
-1 MKNRVF
+1 MKTSVF
-7 PALRPLFMLA
+7 PALRPVFMLA

-25 QDKPS
+25 QDKP

-54 PTLTL
+54 PTLIL
-59 SEADLNRLSQSN
+59 ASADLDRLAQSN
-71 IGDLLAEL
+71 IGDLLADL
-79 PGVVSSYFGPNAGRP
+79 PGVASSYFGPNSGRP

-173 VGRIGS
+173 TGRIGS
-179 VDGLRSAG
+179 VDGLRSVG
-187 VLAEGSVGSFSYHV
+187 VLAEGSAGSFSYHV

-221 SADNRGAGLG
+221 SADNRGAGVG

-239 YVGLS
+239 YIGLS
-244 YSGLDSTYGVAE
+244 YSGLNSDYGVAE
-256 QGVTIGLEQRRWD
+256 QDVMIGLEQRRWD
-269 LAGKSEVA
+269 LAGKAEVA
-277 GSVIRSIS
+277 GSMVRSLA
-285 YRVGAADYAHTE
+285 YRLGVADYAHTE
-297 FEGGAPESTFTNKG
+297 FAGGAPESTFTNQG

-316 DVELVKIGSVEGVV
+316 DVELVKMGSVEGVV

-348 PDTTNSAMATFGSFV
+348 PDTRNSAMATFGSFV
-363 QNLAAD
+363 QTLAPD
-369 QRLRYGFRVE
+369 QRLRYGFRIE

-384 ASAWTHAGALGVN
+384 ASAWTHDGVTTN
-397 PAADSAS
+397 PPADSAS

-417 LNPSWTSTVNLT
+417 LNPSWTSTINLT

-448 TDIYEVGNRDLGKE
+448 TDVYEVGDRNLGKE

-470 LAKVRGPVSGSFSV
+470 LAKVRGPLSGSFSV

-494 LQRNGYGPDLT
+494 LQRNGYGPDL
-505 ASGGHDYSSG
+505 SPGHDYSQNG
-515 GADELARYD
+515 GDELPRYD
-524 FVSVPADFFG
+524 FTSVPADFLG
-534 SEVKVNFQFVDT
+534 SEVKLNYQFIDT
-546 PVSKVGLEWY
+546 PVSKFGLEWF
-556 GDFVRASNRDTSE
+556 GDFVRASNTDTSE

-586 ESGWSWRLDA
+586 ESGWTWRLDA

-609 TRTAGYTMVGASL
+609 TRTAGFTMVGASL
-622 ARPFKF
+622 TRPFTF
-628 AQLEGQFTLR
+628 DQLSGQFTLR
-638 VINLLDQEARNAT
+638 VINLLDQEARSAS

>member
-1 MKNRVF
+1 MKTRLF
-7 PALRPLFMLA
+7 PALRPVFMLA

-25 QDKPS
+25 QDKP

-42 GTAIGGQVTAVS
+42 GTAIGGEVTAVT
-54 PTLTL
+54 PTLIL
-59 SEADLNRLSQSN
+59 SSADLDRLAQSN
-71 IGDLLAEL
+71 IGDLLADL

-173 VGRIGS
+173 TGRVGS
-179 VDGLRSAG
+179 VDGLRSVG
-187 VLAEGSVGSFSYHV
+187 VLAEGSAGSFSYHV

-221 SADNRGAGLG
+221 SADNRGAGVG
-231 VSYLTSNG
+231 FSYLTSNG

-256 QGVTIGLEQRRWD
+256 QDISIGLEQRRWD
-269 LAGKSEVA
+269 LAGKAEVA
-277 GSVIRSIS
+277 GSVVRSLA
-285 YRVGAADYAHTE
+285 YRVGVADYAHTE
-297 FEGGAPESTFTNKG
+297 FEGGAPGSTFTNEG

-316 DVELVKIGSVEGVV
+316 DVELVKMGSVEGVV

-339 GVVGDHAFL
+339 GVTGDEAFL
-348 PDTTNSAMATFGSFV
+348 PDTRNSAMATFGSFV

-369 QRLRYGFRVE
+369 QRLRYGFRIE

-384 ASAWTHAGALGVN
+384 ASAWTHAGVATN
-397 PAADSAS
+397 PPADSAS

-417 LNPSWTSTVNLT
+417 LNPSWTSTINLT

-448 TDIYEVGNRDLGKE
+448 TDVYEVGNRDLGKE
-462 QGFGLEWE
+462 QGFGLELE
-470 LAKVRGPVSGSFSV
+470 LAKVRGAVSGSFSV

-494 LQRNGYGPDLT
+494 LQRNGSGPDL
-505 ASGGHDYSSG
+505 SGVGGPDFSSG
-515 GADELARYD
+515 VDELARYD
-524 FVSVPADFFG
+524 FTSVPADFFG

-546 PVSKVGLEWY
+546 PVSKLGLEWY
-556 GDFVRASNRDTSE
+556 GDFVRASNTDTSE

-586 ESGWSWRLDA
+586 ESGWTWRLDA
-596 TYHLAQNHTAPDE
+596 TYHFAQNHTAPDE
-609 TRTAGYTMVGASL
+609 TRTAGFTMVGASL
-622 ARPFKF
+622 AHPIKF
-628 AQLEGQFTLR
+628 AQLDGQFTLR
-638 VINLLDQEARNAT
+638 AINLLDQEARNAS
-651 SFIKDVLPMP
+651 SFIKGALPMP
-661 GRGIEA
+661 GRGVEA

>member
-1 MKNRVF
+1 MQNAAL
-7 PALRPLFMLA
+7 PSLRPLFMLA
-17 ASTLALAA
+17 ASTLVLAA
-25 QDKPS
+25 QEKP
-30 AAPEKLKTVVVK
+30 AAPEKLKPVVVK
-42 GTAIGGQVTAVS
+42 GTALGGEVTAVS
-54 PTLTL
+54 PTLIL
-59 SEADLNRLSQSN
+59 SGPALEALPQSN
-71 IGDLLAEL
+71 IGDLLADL
-79 PGVVSSYFGPNAGRP
+79 PGVASSYFGPNSGRP

-113 LDASSSSP
+113 LDASAVSP

-141 AALLYSTSI
+141 AALLYSNSI

-160 RIPDQRLAQRQSV
+160 RIPNQRLASRQTV
-173 VGRIGS
+173 LGRVGS
-179 VDGLRSAG
+179 VDGLRSAA
-187 VLAEGSVGSFSYHV
+187 VLAEGSVGSFSYHF
-201 DGFDKSTDDLRTPV
+201 DGFDKSTDNLRTPV

-221 SADNRGAGLG
+221 AADNRGAGFG

-256 QGVTIGLEQRRWD
+256 QDVSIGLRQRRWD

-277 GSVIRSIS
+277 GSLVRSVS
-285 YRVGAADYAHTE
+285 YRLGAADYAHTE
-297 FEGGAPESTFTNKG
+297 FEGGAPESTFTNQG
-311 WDGRL
+311 WDGRVDL
-316 DVELVKIGSVEGVV
+316 ELVKLGAVEGVV
-330 GLQASRFDF
+330 GFQASRFDF

-348 PDTTNSAMATFGSFV
+348 PDTRNAATATFGSFV
-363 QNLAAD
+363 QTLAPD

-384 ASAWTHAGALGVN
+384 AAAWPQQGAAAASAT
-397 PAADSAS
+397 
-404 FTPASFAFAWAKD
+404 FTPASFALAWSKD
-417 LNPSWTSTVNLT
+417 LNPSWTTTVNLT
-429 RTERAPNFQELY
+429 RTERAPNFQELF

-448 TDIYEVGNRDLGKE
+448 TDVYEVGNRNLGME

-470 LAKVRGPVSGSFSV
+470 LAKVRGPLSGSFSI

-494 LQRNGYGPDLT
+494 LQRNGYGPG
-505 ASGGHDYSSG
+505 AYAQGGLE
-515 GADELARYD
+515 ELARYD

-534 SEVKVNFQFVDT
+534 SEVKVNYQFVDT
-546 PVSKVGLEWY
+546 PVSKLGLEWY
-556 GDFVRASNRDTSE
+556 GDFVRASQRDTSE

-576 GRIGAALHGL
+576 GRVGAALHGL
-586 ESGWSWRLDA
+586 ASGWSWRLDA

-609 TRTAGYTMVGASL
+609 TRTAGYTLVGATLGHDFKL
-622 ARPFKF
+622 AGTEARFS
-628 AQLEGQFTLR
+628 LR
-638 VINLLDQEARNAT
+638 VINLLDQEARNAS
-651 SFIKDVLPMP
+651 SFIKDALPLP

-667 GLRLNF
+667 SLRLNF

>member
-1 MKNRVF
+1 
-7 PALRPLFMLA
+7 MLA

-25 QDKPS
+25 QDKPA

-42 GTAIGGQVTAVS
+42 GTAIGGEVTAVT
-54 PTLTL
+54 PTLIL
-59 SEADLNRLSQSN
+59 SSADLDRLAQSN
-71 IGDLLAEL
+71 IGDLLADL

-94 VIRGLDGD
+94 IIRGLDGD

-173 VGRIGS
+173 VGRVGS

-215 GRIADT
+215 GRIAGT
-221 SADNRGAGLG
+221 GADNRGAGLG
-231 VSYLTSNG
+231 VSYLASNG

-244 YSGLDSTYGVAE
+244 YSGLDSTYGIAE
-256 QGVTIGLEQRRWD
+256 QDVTISLEQRRWD
-269 LAGKSEVA
+269 LAGKAEVA
-277 GSVIRSIS
+277 GDVVRSLS
-285 YRVGAADYAHTE
+285 YRLGVADYAHTE
-297 FEGGAPESTFTNKG
+297 FEGGAPESTFTNQG

-316 DVELVKIGSVEGVV
+316 DIELVKMGSVEGVV
-330 GLQASRFDF
+330 GVQASRFDF

-348 PDTTNSAMATFGSFV
+348 PDTRNTAMATFGSFV
-363 QNLAAD
+363 QTLSAD
-369 QRLRYGFRVE
+369 QRLRYGFRIE
-379 HAQVD
+379 HAKVD
-384 ASAWTHAGALGVN
+384 ASAWAHEGALGDN
-397 PAADSAS
+397 PPADSAS

-417 LNPSWTSTVNLT
+417 LNPSWTSTINLT
-429 RTERAPNFQELY
+429 RTERAPNFQELF
-441 ADGPHVA
+441 ADGEHVA
-448 TDIYEVGNRDLGKE
+448 TDVYEVGNRNLGKE

-470 LAKVRGPVSGSFSV
+470 LAKVRGPLSGSFSV

-494 LQRNGYGPDLT
+494 LQRNGYGPDL
-505 ASGGHDYSSG
+505 GDHDYSEG
-515 GADELARYD
+515 GDDELARYD
-524 FVSVPADFFG
+524 FASVPADFFG
-534 SEVKVNFQFVDT
+534 TEVKVNYQFIDS
-546 PVSKVGLEWY
+546 PASKLGLEWY
-556 GDFVRASNRDTSE
+556 GDFVRASNSDTSE

-576 GRIGAALHGL
+576 GRIGVALHGL
-586 ESGWSWRLDA
+586 ESGWTWRLDA
-596 TYHLAQNHTAPDE
+596 TYHLAQNRTAPDE
-609 TRTAGYTMVGASL
+609 TRTAGFTMVGASL
-622 ARPFKF
+622 AHPIKF
-628 AQLEGQFTLR
+628 AQLDGQFTLR
-638 VINLLDQEARNAT
+638 VINLLDQEARNAS
-651 SFIKDVLPMP
+651 SFIKDAMPLP

>member
-1 MKNRVF
+1 MKTRLL
-7 PALRPLFMLA
+7 PALRRVFMLA
-17 ASTLALAA
+17 ASPLALAA
-25 QDKPS
+25 QDKP

-42 GTAIGGQVTAVS
+42 GTAIGGEVTAVS
-54 PTLTL
+54 PTLIL
-59 SEADLNRLSQSN
+59 ASADLDRLSQSN

-94 VIRGLDGD
+94 IIRGLDGD

-179 VDGLRSAG
+179 VDGLRSVG

-221 SADNRGAGLG
+221 SADNRGAGVG
-231 VSYLTSNG
+231 FSYLTSNG

-244 YSGLDSTYGVAE
+244 YSGLDSNYGVAE
-256 QGVTIGLEQRRWD
+256 EDIMIGLEQRRWD
-269 LAGKSEVA
+269 LAGKAEVA
-277 GSVIRSIS
+277 GSVVRSLA
-285 YRVGAADYAHTE
+285 YRVGVADYAHTE
-297 FEGGAPESTFTNKG
+297 FEGGAPESTFTNQG

-316 DVELVKIGSVEGVV
+316 DLELVKMGSVEGVV
-330 GLQASRFDF
+330 GLQASRFEF

-348 PDTTNSAMATFGSFV
+348 PDTRNTAMATFGSFV
-363 QNLAAD
+363 QTLAPD
-369 QRLRYGFRVE
+369 QRLRYGFRIE

-384 ASAWTHAGALGVN
+384 ASAWTHDGVATN
-397 PAADSAS
+397 PPADSAS

-417 LNPSWTSTVNLT
+417 LNPSWTSTINLT

-448 TDIYEVGNRDLGKE
+448 TDVYEVGNRNLGKE

-470 LAKVRGPVSGSFSV
+470 LAKVRGPLSGSFSV

-494 LQRNGYGPDLT
+494 LQRNGYGPDLS
-505 ASGGHDYSSG
+505 AGGGHDYSENG
-515 GADELARYD
+515 GDELARYD
-524 FVSVPADFFG
+524 FASVPADFFG
-534 SEVKVNFQFVDT
+534 TEVKVNYQFIDN
-546 PVSKVGLEWY
+546 PVSKLGLEWY
-556 GDFVRASNRDTSE
+556 GDFVRASNSDTSE

-576 GRIGAALHGL
+576 GRIGVALHGL
-586 ESGWSWRLDA
+586 ESGWTWRLDA
-596 TYHLAQNHTAPDE
+596 TYHLAQNRTAPDE
-609 TRTAGYTMVGASL
+609 TRTAGFTMVGASL
-622 ARPFKF
+622 AHPIKF
-628 AQLEGQFTLR
+628 AQLDGQFTLR
-638 VINLLDQEARNAT
+638 VINLLDQEARNAS
-651 SFIKDVLPMP
+651 SFIKDAMPLP

>member
-1 MKNRVF
+1 MKNLGF
-7 PALRPLFMLA
+7 PSLRPVFMLA

-25 QDKPS
+25 QDKP

-54 PTLTL
+54 PTLIL
-59 SEADLNRLSQSN
+59 ASADLDRLAQSN

-79 PGVVSSYFGPNAGRP
+79 PGVASSYFGPNAGRP

-173 VGRIGS
+173 TGRLGS
-179 VDGLRSAG
+179 VDGLRSVG
-187 VLAEGSVGSFSYHV
+187 VLAEGSAGSFSYHV

-221 SADNRGAGLG
+221 SADNRGAGVG
-231 VSYLTSNG
+231 FSYLTSNG
-239 YVGLS
+239 YIGLS
-244 YSGLDSTYGVAE
+244 YSGLDSHYGVAE
-256 QGVTIGLEQRRWD
+256 QDIMIGLEQRRWD
-269 LAGKSEVA
+269 LAGKAEVA
-277 GSVIRSIS
+277 GSVVRSLA
-285 YRVGAADYAHTE
+285 YRVGVADYAHTE
-297 FEGGAPESTFTNKG
+297 FEAGAPGSTFTNEG

-316 DVELVKIGSVEGVV
+316 DVELVKMGSVEGVV

-339 GVVGDHAFL
+339 GVIGDEAFL
-348 PDTTNSAMATFGSFV
+348 PDTRNSAMATFGSFV

-369 QRLRYGFRVE
+369 QRLRYGFRIE

-384 ASAWTHAGALGVN
+384 ASAWTHAGVATN
-397 PAADSAS
+397 PPADSAS

-417 LNPSWTSTVNLT
+417 LNPSWTSTINLT

-448 TDIYEVGNRDLGKE
+448 TDVYEVGNRDLGKE
-462 QGFGLEWE
+462 QGFGLELE
-470 LAKVRGPVSGSFSV
+470 LAKVRGPLSGSFSV

-494 LQRNGYGPDLT
+494 LQRNGSGPDL
-505 ASGGHDYSSG
+505 SGFGGPDFSSG
-515 GADELARYD
+515 VDELARYD

-534 SEVKVNFQFVDT
+534 SEVKVNYQFIDT
-546 PVSKVGLEWY
+546 PVSKFGLEWF
-556 GDFVRASNRDTSE
+556 GDFVRASNTDTSE

-586 ESGWSWRLDA
+586 ESGWTWRLDA

-609 TRTAGYTMVGASL
+609 TRTAGFTMVGASL
-622 ARPFKF
+622 TRPFTFDK
-628 AQLEGQFTLR
+628 LSGQFTLR
-638 VINLLDQEARNAT
+638 AINLLDQEARSAS
-651 SFIKDVLPMP
+651 SFIKDALPMP

>member
-1 MKNRVF
+1 MKTRLF
-7 PALRPLFMLA
+7 PAVRPVFMLA

-25 QDKPS
+25 QDKP

-54 PTLTL
+54 PTLIL
-59 SEADLNRLSQSN
+59 ASADLDRLAQSN
-71 IGDLLAEL
+71 IGDLLADL
-79 PGVVSSYFGPNAGRP
+79 PGVASSYFGPNAGRP

-173 VGRIGS
+173 TGRIGS
-179 VDGLRSAG
+179 VDGLRSVG
-187 VLAEGSVGSFSYHV
+187 VLAEGSAGSFSYHV

-221 SADNRGAGLG
+221 SADNRGAGVG

-256 QGVTIGLEQRRWD
+256 QDISIGLEQRRWD
-269 LAGKSEVA
+269 LAGKAEVA
-277 GSVIRSIS
+277 GSMVRSLA
-285 YRVGAADYAHTE
+285 YRVGVADYAHTE
-297 FEGGAPESTFTNKG
+297 FAGGAPESTFTNQG

-316 DVELVKIGSVEGVV
+316 DVELVKMGSVEGVV

-348 PDTTNSAMATFGSFV
+348 PDTRNSAMATFGSFV
-363 QNLAAD
+363 QTLAPD
-369 QRLRYGFRVE
+369 QRLRYGFRIE

-384 ASAWTHAGALGVN
+384 AAAWTHDGVTTN
-397 PAADSAS
+397 PPADSAS

-417 LNPSWTSTVNLT
+417 LNPSWTSTINLT

-448 TDIYEVGNRDLGKE
+448 TDVYEVGNRDLGKE
-462 QGFGLEWE
+462 KGFGLEWE
-470 LAKVRGPVSGSFSV
+470 LAKVSGPLSGSFSV

-494 LQRNGYGPDLT
+494 LQRSTQNGGYGPDL
-505 ASGGHDYSSG
+505 SPGHDYSQNG
-515 GADELARYD
+515 GDELPLYD
-524 FVSVPADFFG
+524 FTSVPADFFG
-534 SEVKVNFQFVDT
+534 SEVKVNVQFIDT
-546 PVSKVGLEWY
+546 PVSKFGLEWF
-556 GDFVRASNRDTSE
+556 GDFVRASNTDTSE

-586 ESGWSWRLDA
+586 ESGWTWRLDA

-609 TRTAGYTMVGASL
+609 TRTAGFTMVGASL
-622 ARPFKF
+622 TRPFTFDK
-628 AQLEGQFTLR
+628 LSGQFTLR
-638 VINLLDQEARNAT
+638 AINLLDQEARSAS
-651 SFIKDVLPMP
+651 SFIKDALPMP

>member
-1 MKNRVF
+1 MKNLGFR
-7 PALRPLFMLA
+7 PLRPVFMLA
-17 ASTLALAA
+17 ASTLVLAA
-25 QDKPS
+25 QEKP
-30 AAPEKLKTVVVK
+30 AAPAKLKTVVVK
-42 GTAIGGQVTAVS
+42 GTAIGGEVTAVS
-54 PTLTL
+54 PTLIL
-59 SEADLNRLSQSN
+59 ASADLDRLAQSN
-71 IGDLLAEL
+71 IGDLLADL
-79 PGVVSSYFGPNAGRP
+79 PGVASSYFGPNSGRP

-113 LDASSSSP
+113 LDASASSP

-160 RIPDQRLAQRQSV
+160 RIPDRRLPQRQSV
-173 VGRIGS
+173 TGRLGS
-179 VDGLRSAG
+179 VDGLRSVG
-187 VLAEGSVGSFSYHV
+187 VLAEGSAGAFSYHV

-256 QGVTIGLEQRRWD
+256 QDISIGLEQRRWD
-269 LAGKSEVA
+269 LAGKAEVA
-277 GSVIRSIS
+277 GSVVRSVA
-285 YRVGAADYAHTE
+285 YRVGVADYAHTE
-297 FEGGAPESTFTNKG
+297 FEAGAPGSTFTNEG

-316 DVELVKIGSVEGVV
+316 DVELVKIGTVEGVV

-339 GVVGDHAFL
+339 GVIGDEAFL
-348 PDTTNSAMATFGSFV
+348 PDTRNSAMATFGSFV

-369 QRLRYGFRVE
+369 QRLRYGFRIE

-384 ASAWTHAGALGVN
+384 ASAWTHAGVATN

-417 LNPSWTSTVNLT
+417 LNPSWTSTINLT

-448 TDIYEVGNRDLGKE
+448 TDVYEVGKRDLGKE
-462 QGFGLEWE
+462 QGFGLELE
-470 LAKVRGPVSGSFSV
+470 LAKVRGAVSGSFSV

-494 LQRNGYGPDLT
+494 LQRNGYGPNI
-505 ASGGHDYSSG
+505 GGGGPNYSSG

-534 SEVKVNFQFVDT
+534 SEAKVNFQFVDT
-546 PVSKVGLEWY
+546 PVSKLGLEWF
-556 GDFVRASNRDTSE
+556 GDFVRASNHDTSE

-586 ESGWSWRLDA
+586 ESGWTWRLDA
-596 TYHLAQNHTAPDE
+596 TYHFAQNHTAPDE
-609 TRTAGYTMVGASL
+609 TRTAGFTMVGASL
-622 ARPFKF
+622 AHPIKF
-628 AQLEGQFTLR
+628 AQLDGQFTLR
-638 VINLLDQEARNAT
+638 AINLLDQEARSAS
-651 SFIKDVLPMP
+651 SFIKDALPMP

>member
-1 MKNRVF
+1 MKTRLF
-7 PALRPLFMLA
+7 PAVRPVFMLA

-25 QDKPS
+25 QDKP

-54 PTLTL
+54 PTLIL
-59 SEADLNRLSQSN
+59 ASADLDRLAQSN
-71 IGDLLAEL
+71 IGDLLADL
-79 PGVVSSYFGPNAGRP
+79 PGVASSYFGPNSGRP

-173 VGRIGS
+173 TGRLGS
-179 VDGLRSAG
+179 VDGLRSVG
-187 VLAEGSVGSFSYHV
+187 VLAEGSAGSFSYHV

-221 SADNRGAGLG
+221 SADNRGAGVG

-239 YVGLS
+239 YIGLS
-244 YSGLDSTYGVAE
+244 YSGLDSNYGVAE
-256 QGVTIGLEQRRWD
+256 QDIMIGLEQRRWD
-269 LAGKSEVA
+269 LAGKAEVA
-277 GSVIRSIS
+277 GSVVRSLA
-285 YRVGAADYAHTE
+285 YRVGVADYAHTE
-297 FEGGAPESTFTNKG
+297 FEAGAPGSTFTNQG

-316 DVELVKIGSVEGVV
+316 DVELVKMGSVEGVV

-339 GVVGDHAFL
+339 GVIGDEAFL
-348 PDTTNSAMATFGSFV
+348 PDTRNSAVATFGSFV

-369 QRLRYGFRVE
+369 QRLRYGFRIE
-379 HAQVD
+379 HAKVD
-384 ASAWTHAGALGVN
+384 ASAWTHEGVATN
-397 PAADSAS
+397 PPADSAS

-417 LNPSWTSTVNLT
+417 LNPSWTSTINLT

-441 ADGPHVA
+441 ADGAHVA
-448 TDIYEVGNRDLGKE
+448 TDVYEVGDRDLGKE

-470 LAKVRGPVSGSFSV
+470 LAKVRGPLSGSFSV

-494 LQRNGYGPDLT
+494 LQRNGYGP
-505 ASGGHDYSSG
+505 GDYAENG
-515 GADELARYD
+515 TEELARYD

-534 SEVKVNFQFVDT
+534 SEVKVNYQFIDT
-546 PVSKVGLEWY
+546 PASKLGLEWF
-556 GDFVRASNRDTSE
+556 GDFVRASNTDTSE

-586 ESGWSWRLDA
+586 ESGWTWRLDA
-596 TYHLAQNHTAPDE
+596 TYHFAQNHTAPDE
-609 TRTAGYTMVGASL
+609 TRTAGFTMVGASL
-622 ARPFKF
+622 TRPFTF
-628 AQLEGQFTLR
+628 DQLSGQFTLR
-638 VINLLDQEARNAT
+638 AINLLDQEARNAS
-651 SFIKDVLPMP
+651 SFIKGALPMP

>member
-1 MKNRVF
+1 MKTRLF
-7 PALRPLFMLA
+7 PALRPVFMLA

-25 QDKPS
+25 QDKP

-42 GTAIGGQVTAVS
+42 GTAIGGEVTAVT
-54 PTLTL
+54 PTLIL
-59 SEADLNRLSQSN
+59 ASADLDRLAQSN
-71 IGDLLAEL
+71 IGDLLADL

-113 LDASSSSP
+113 LDASASSP

-173 VGRIGS
+173 TGRLGS
-179 VDGLRSAG
+179 VDGLRSVG
-187 VLAEGSVGSFSYHV
+187 VLAEGSAGSFSYHV

-221 SADNRGAGLG
+221 SADNRGAGAG
-231 VSYLTSNG
+231 FSYLTSNG

-256 QGVTIGLEQRRWD
+256 QDISIGLEQRRWD
-269 LAGKSEVA
+269 LAGKAEVA
-277 GSVIRSIS
+277 GSVVRSLA
-285 YRVGAADYAHTE
+285 YRVGVADYAHTE
-297 FEGGAPESTFTNKG
+297 FEGGAPGSTFSNEG

-316 DVELVKIGSVEGVV
+316 DVELVKMGSVEGVV

-339 GVVGDHAFL
+339 GVTGDEAFL
-348 PDTTNSAMATFGSFV
+348 PDTRNSAMATFGSFV
-363 QNLAAD
+363 QTLAAD
-369 QRLRYGFRVE
+369 QRLRYGFRIE

-384 ASAWTHAGALGVN
+384 ASAWTHAGVATN
-397 PAADSAS
+397 PPADSAS

-417 LNPSWTSTVNLT
+417 LNPSWTSTINLT

-448 TDIYEVGNRDLGKE
+448 TDVYEVGNRDLGKE
-462 QGFGLEWE
+462 QGFGLELE
-470 LAKVRGPVSGSFSV
+470 LAKVRGAVSGSFSV

-494 LQRNGYGPDLT
+494 LQRNGSGPDL
-505 ASGGHDYSSG
+505 SGVGGPDFSSG
-515 GADELARYD
+515 VDELARYD
-524 FVSVPADFFG
+524 FTSVPADFFG

-546 PVSKVGLEWY
+546 PVSKLGLEWY
-556 GDFVRASNRDTSE
+556 GDFVRASNTDTSE

-586 ESGWSWRLDA
+586 ESGWTWRLDA
-596 TYHLAQNHTAPDE
+596 TYHFAQNHTAPDE
-609 TRTAGYTMVGASL
+609 TRTAGFTMVGASL
-622 ARPFKF
+622 AHPIKF
-628 AQLEGQFTLR
+628 AQLDGQFTLR
-638 VINLLDQEARNAT
+638 AINLLDQEARNAS
-651 SFIKDVLPMP
+651 SFIKGALPMP

>member
-1 MKNRVF
+1 MKTRLF
-7 PALRPLFMLA
+7 PALRPVFMLA

-25 QDKPS
+25 QDKP

-42 GTAIGGQVTAVS
+42 GTAIGGEVTAVT
-54 PTLTL
+54 PTLIL
-59 SEADLNRLSQSN
+59 SSADLDRLSQSN
-71 IGDLLAEL
+71 IGDLLADL

-173 VGRIGS
+173 TGRVGS
-179 VDGLRSAG
+179 VDGLRSVG
-187 VLAEGSVGSFSYHV
+187 VLAEGSAGSFSYHV

-221 SADNRGAGLG
+221 SADNRGAGAG
-231 VSYLTSNG
+231 FSYLTSNG

-256 QGVTIGLEQRRWD
+256 QDISIGLEQRRWD
-269 LAGKSEVA
+269 LAGKAEVA
-277 GSVIRSIS
+277 GSVVRSLA
-285 YRVGAADYAHTE
+285 YRVGVADYAHTE
-297 FEGGAPESTFTNKG
+297 FEAGAPGSTFTNEG

-330 GLQASRFDF
+330 GLQANRFDF
-339 GVVGDHAFL
+339 GVTGDEAFL
-348 PDTTNSAMATFGSFV
+348 PDTRNSAMATFGSFV

-369 QRLRYGFRVE
+369 QRLRYGFRIE

-384 ASAWTHAGALGVN
+384 ASAWTHAGVATN
-397 PAADSAS
+397 PPADSAS

-417 LNPSWTSTVNLT
+417 LNPSWTSTINLT

-448 TDIYEVGNRDLGKE
+448 TDVYEVGNRDLGKE
-462 QGFGLEWE
+462 QGFGLELE
-470 LAKVRGPVSGSFSV
+470 LAKVRGAVSGSFSV

-494 LQRNGYGPDLT
+494 LQRNGSGPDL
-505 ASGGHDYSSG
+505 SGVGGPDFSSG
-515 GADELARYD
+515 VDELARYD
-524 FVSVPADFFG
+524 FISVPADFFG

-546 PVSKVGLEWY
+546 PVSKLGLEWY
-556 GDFVRASNRDTSE
+556 GDFVRASNTDTSE

-586 ESGWSWRLDA
+586 ESGWTWRLDA
-596 TYHLAQNHTAPDE
+596 TYHFAQNHTAPDE
-609 TRTAGYTMVGASL
+609 TRTAGFTMVGASL
-622 ARPFKF
+622 AHPIKF
-628 AQLEGQFTLR
+628 AQLDGQFTLR
-638 VINLLDQEARNAT
+638 AINLLDQEARNAS
-651 SFIKDVLPMP
+651 SFIKGALPMP
-661 GRGIEA
+661 GRGVEA

>member
-1 MKNRVF
+1 MKSLGF
-7 PALRPLFMLA
+7 PSLRPVFMLA

-25 QDKPS
+25 QDKP

-54 PTLTL
+54 PTLIL
-59 SEADLNRLSQSN
+59 ASADLDRLAQSN
-71 IGDLLAEL
+71 IGDLLADL
-79 PGVVSSYFGPNAGRP
+79 PGVASSYFGPNSGRP

-113 LDASSSSP
+113 LDASVSSP

-173 VGRIGS
+173 TGRLGS
-179 VDGLRSAG
+179 VDGLRSVG
-187 VLAEGSVGSFSYHV
+187 VLAEGSAGSFSYHV

-221 SADNRGAGLG
+221 SADNRGAGVG

-239 YVGLS
+239 YIGLS
-244 YSGLDSTYGVAE
+244 YSGLNSDYGVAE
-256 QGVTIGLEQRRWD
+256 EDIMIGLEQRRWD
-269 LAGKSEVA
+269 LAGKAEVA
-277 GSVIRSIS
+277 GSVVRSLA
-285 YRVGAADYAHTE
+285 YRVGVADYVHTE
-297 FEGGAPESTFTNKG
+297 FEAGAPGSTFTNQG

-316 DVELVKIGSVEGVV
+316 DVELVKMGSVEGVV

-339 GVVGDHAFL
+339 GVIGDEAFL
-348 PDTTNSAMATFGSFV
+348 PDTRNSAVATFGSFV

-369 QRLRYGFRVE
+369 QRLRYGFRIE
-379 HAQVD
+379 HAKVD
-384 ASAWTHAGALGVN
+384 ASAWTHEGVATN
-397 PAADSAS
+397 PPADSAS

-417 LNPSWTSTVNLT
+417 LNPSWTSTINLT

-441 ADGPHVA
+441 ADGAHVA
-448 TDIYEVGNRDLGKE
+448 TDVYEVGNRDLGKE

-470 LAKVRGPVSGSFSV
+470 LARVRGAVSGSFSV

-494 LQRNGYGPDLT
+494 LQRNGSGPDL
-505 ASGGHDYSSG
+505 SGVGGPDFSSG
-515 GADELARYD
+515 VDELARYD
-524 FVSVPADFFG
+524 FTSVPADFFG

-546 PVSKVGLEWY
+546 PDSKFGLEWY
-556 GDFVRASNRDTSE
+556 GDFVRASNTDTSE

-586 ESGWSWRLDA
+586 ESGWTWRLDA
-596 TYHLAQNHTAPDE
+596 TYHFAQNHTAPDE
-609 TRTAGYTMVGASL
+609 TRTAGFTMVGASL
-622 ARPFKF
+622 TRPFTF
-628 AQLEGQFTLR
+628 DQLSGQFTLR
-638 VINLLDQEARNAT
+638 AINLLDQEARNAS
-651 SFIKDVLPMP
+651 SFIKGALPMP

>member
-1 MKNRVF
+1 MKNQVI
-7 PALRPLFMLA
+7 PTIRPLFMLA

-25 QDKPS
+25 QDKP
-30 AAPEKLKTVVVK
+30 ATAPEKLKTVVVK
-42 GTAIGGQVTAVS
+42 GTAIGGEVTAVS
-54 PTLTL
+54 PTLIL
-59 SEADLNRLSQSN
+59 SSTDLNRLSQSN

-94 VIRGLDGD
+94 VIRGLEGD

-160 RIPDQRLAQRQSV
+160 RIPDRRLAQRQSV
-173 VGRIGS
+173 VGRVGS

-231 VSYLTSNG
+231 ISYLTSNG

-244 YSGLDSTYGVAE
+244 YSGLDSAYGVAE
-256 QGVTIGLEQRRWD
+256 QDISVGLEQRRWD
-269 LAGKSEVA
+269 LAGKAEAA
-277 GSVIRSIS
+277 GSVVRSVA
-285 YRVGAADYAHTE
+285 YRVGVADYAHTE
-297 FEGGAPESTFTNKG
+297 FEAGAPGSTFTNEG
-311 WDGRL
+311 WDGRVDL
-316 DVELVKIGSVEGVV
+316 ELVKIGAVEGVV

-339 GVVGDHAFL
+339 GVIGDEAFL
-348 PDTTNSAMATFGSFV
+348 PDTRNSAMATFGSFV

-369 QRLRYGFRVE
+369 QRLRYGFRIE

-384 ASAWTHAGALGVN
+384 ASAWTHAGVVTN

-417 LNPSWTSTVNLT
+417 LNPSWTSTINLT

-448 TDIYEVGNRDLGKE
+448 TDVYEVGNRDLGKE
-462 QGFGLEWE
+462 QGFGLELE
-470 LAKVRGPVSGSFSV
+470 LAKVRGAVSGSFSV

-494 LQRNGYGPDLT
+494 LQRNGYGPNI
-505 ASGGHDYSSG
+505 GGGGPNYSSG

-524 FVSVPADFFG
+524 FTSVPADFFG

-546 PVSKVGLEWY
+546 PVSKLGLEWY
-556 GDFVRASNRDTSE
+556 GDFVRASNTDTSE

-586 ESGWSWRLDA
+586 ESGWIWRLDA
-596 TYHLAQNHTAPDE
+596 THHLAQNRTAPDE
-609 TRTAGYTMVGASL
+609 TRTAGFTMVGASL
-622 ARPFKF
+622 AHPIKF
-628 AQLEGQFTLR
+628 AQLDGQFTLR
-638 VINLLDQEARNAT
+638 VINLLDQEARNAS
-651 SFIKDVLPMP
+651 SFIKDALPMP

>member
-1 MKNRVF
+1 MKTRLF
-7 PALRPLFMLA
+7 PALRPVFMLA

-25 QDKPS
+25 QDKP

-42 GTAIGGQVTAVS
+42 GTAIGGEVTAVT
-54 PTLTL
+54 PTLIL
-59 SEADLNRLSQSN
+59 SSADLDRLSQSN
-71 IGDLLAEL
+71 IGDLLADL

-113 LDASSSSP
+113 LDASASSP

-173 VGRIGS
+173 TGRVGS
-179 VDGLRSAG
+179 VDGLRSVG
-187 VLAEGSVGSFSYHV
+187 VLAEGSAGSFSYHV

-221 SADNRGAGLG
+221 SADNRGAGVG
-231 VSYLTSNG
+231 FSYLTSNG
-239 YVGLS
+239 YIGLS

-256 QGVTIGLEQRRWD
+256 QDISIGLEQRRWD
-269 LAGKSEVA
+269 LAGKAEVA
-277 GSVIRSIS
+277 GSVVRSLA
-285 YRVGAADYAHTE
+285 YRVGVADYAHTE
-297 FEGGAPESTFTNKG
+297 FEAGAPGSTFTNEG

-330 GLQASRFDF
+330 GLQANRFDF
-339 GVVGDHAFL
+339 GVTGDEAFL
-348 PDTTNSAMATFGSFV
+348 PDTRNSAMATFGSFV

-369 QRLRYGFRVE
+369 QRLRYGFRIE

-384 ASAWTHAGALGVN
+384 ASAWTHAGVATN
-397 PAADSAS
+397 PPADSAS

-417 LNPSWTSTVNLT
+417 LNPSWTSTINLT

-448 TDIYEVGNRDLGKE
+448 TDVYEVGNRDLGKE
-462 QGFGLEWE
+462 QGFGLELE
-470 LAKVRGPVSGSFSV
+470 LAKVRGAVSGSFSV

-494 LQRNGYGPDLT
+494 LQRNGSGPDL
-505 ASGGHDYSSG
+505 SGVGGPDFSSG
-515 GADELARYD
+515 VDELARYD
-524 FVSVPADFFG
+524 FTSVPADFFG

-546 PVSKVGLEWY
+546 PVSKLGLEWY
-556 GDFVRASNRDTSE
+556 GDFVRASNTDTSE

-586 ESGWSWRLDA
+586 ESGWTWRLDA
-596 TYHLAQNHTAPDE
+596 TYHFAQNHTAPDE
-609 TRTAGYTMVGASL
+609 TRTAGFTMVGASL
-622 ARPFKF
+622 AHPIKF
-628 AQLEGQFTLR
+628 AQLDGQFTLR
-638 VINLLDQEARNAT
+638 AINLLDQEARNAS
-651 SFIKDVLPMP
+651 SFIKGALPMP
-661 GRGIEA
+661 GRGVEA

>member
-1 MKNRVF
+1 MKTRLF
-7 PALRPLFMLA
+7 PALRPVFMLA

-25 QDKPS
+25 QDKP

-42 GTAIGGQVTAVS
+42 GTAIGGEVTAVT
-54 PTLTL
+54 PTLIL
-59 SEADLNRLSQSN
+59 ASADLDRLAQSN
-71 IGDLLAEL
+71 IGDLLADL

-113 LDASSSSP
+113 LDASASSP

-173 VGRIGS
+173 TGRVGS
-179 VDGLRSAG
+179 VDGLRSVG
-187 VLAEGSVGSFSYHV
+187 VLAEGSAGSFSYHV

-221 SADNRGAGLG
+221 SADNRGAGVG
-231 VSYLTSNG
+231 FSYLTSNG
-239 YVGLS
+239 YIGLS

-256 QGVTIGLEQRRWD
+256 QDISIGLEQRRWD
-269 LAGKSEVA
+269 LAGKAEVA
-277 GSVIRSIS
+277 GSVVRSLA
-285 YRVGAADYAHTE
+285 YRVGVADYAHTE
-297 FEGGAPESTFTNKG
+297 FEAGAPGSTFTNEG

-330 GLQASRFDF
+330 GLQANRFDF
-339 GVVGDHAFL
+339 GVTGDEAFL
-348 PDTTNSAMATFGSFV
+348 PDTRNSAMATFGSFV
-363 QNLAAD
+363 QTLAAD
-369 QRLRYGFRVE
+369 QRLRYGFRIE

-384 ASAWTHAGALGVN
+384 ASAWTHAGVATN
-397 PAADSAS
+397 PPADSAS

-417 LNPSWTSTVNLT
+417 LNPSWTSTINLT

-448 TDIYEVGNRDLGKE
+448 TDVYEVGNRDLGKE
-462 QGFGLEWE
+462 QGFGLELE
-470 LAKVRGPVSGSFSV
+470 LAKVRGAVSGSFSV

-494 LQRNGYGPDLT
+494 LQRNGSGPDL
-505 ASGGHDYSSG
+505 SGVGGPDFSSG
-515 GADELARYD
+515 VDELARYD
-524 FVSVPADFFG
+524 FTSVPADFFG

-546 PVSKVGLEWY
+546 PVSKLGLEWY
-556 GDFVRASNRDTSE
+556 GDFVRASNTDTSE

-586 ESGWSWRLDA
+586 ESGWTWRLDA
-596 TYHLAQNHTAPDE
+596 TYHFAQNHTAPDE
-609 TRTAGYTMVGASL
+609 TRTAGFTMVGASL
-622 ARPFKF
+622 AHPIKF
-628 AQLEGQFTLR
+628 AQLDGQFTLR
-638 VINLLDQEARNAT
+638 AINLLDQEARNAS
-651 SFIKDVLPMP
+651 SFIKGALPMP
-661 GRGIEA
+661 GRGVEA

>member
-1 MKNRVF
+1 MKSSVF
-7 PALRPLFMLA
+7 PALRPLFILA

-25 QDKPS
+25 QDKP

-54 PTLTL
+54 PTLIL
-59 SEADLNRLSQSN
+59 ASADLDRLAQSN
-71 IGDLLAEL
+71 IGDLLADL
-79 PGVVSSYFGPNAGRP
+79 PGVASSYFGPNSGRP

-173 VGRIGS
+173 TGRIGS
-179 VDGLRSAG
+179 VDGLRSVG
-187 VLAEGSVGSFSYHV
+187 VLAEGSAGSFSYHV

-221 SADNRGAGLG
+221 SSDNRGAGVG
-231 VSYLTSNG
+231 FSYLTSNG

-256 QGVTIGLEQRRWD
+256 QDISIGLEQRRWD
-269 LAGKSEVA
+269 LAGKAEVA
-277 GSVIRSIS
+277 GSVVRSVA
-285 YRVGAADYAHTE
+285 YRVGVADYAHTE
-297 FEGGAPESTFTNKG
+297 FEAGAPGSTFTNEG
-311 WDGRL
+311 WDGRVDL
-316 DVELVKIGSVEGVV
+316 ELVKIGSVEGVV

-339 GVVGDHAFL
+339 GVIGDEAFL
-348 PDTTNSAMATFGSFV
+348 PDTRNSAMATFGSFV

-369 QRLRYGFRVE
+369 QRLRYGFRIE

-384 ASAWTHAGALGVN
+384 ASAWTHAGVATN
-397 PAADSAS
+397 PPADSAS

-417 LNPSWTSTVNLT
+417 LNPTWTSTINLT

-448 TDIYEVGNRDLGKE
+448 TDVYEVGDRNLGKE

-470 LAKVRGPVSGSFSV
+470 LAKVRGPLSGSFSV

-494 LQRNGYGPDLT
+494 LQRNGYGPNI
-505 ASGGHDYSSG
+505 GGGGPDYSSG
-515 GADELARYD
+515 GADELPRYD
-524 FVSVPADFFG
+524 FTSVPADFFG

-546 PVSKVGLEWY
+546 PDSKFGLEWY
-556 GDFVRASNRDTSE
+556 GDFVRASNTDTSE

-586 ESGWSWRLDA
+586 ESGWTWRLDA
-596 TYHLAQNHTAPDE
+596 TYHFAQNHTAPDE
-609 TRTAGYTMVGASL
+609 TRTAGFTMVGASL
-622 ARPFKF
+622 AHPIKF
-628 AQLEGQFTLR
+628 AQLDGQFTLR
-638 VINLLDQEARNAT
+638 AINLLDQEARNAS
-651 SFIKDVLPMP
+651 SFIKDALPMP

>member
-1 MKNRVF
+1 MKSPGF
-7 PALRPLFMLA
+7 PSLRPVFMLA

-25 QDKPS
+25 QDKP

-54 PTLTL
+54 PTLIL
-59 SEADLNRLSQSN
+59 ASADLDRLAQSN
-71 IGDLLAEL
+71 IGDLLADL
-79 PGVVSSYFGPNAGRP
+79 PGVASSYFGPNSGRP

-173 VGRIGS
+173 TGRLGS
-179 VDGLRSAG
+179 VDGLRSVG
-187 VLAEGSVGSFSYHV
+187 VLAEGSAGSFSYHV

-221 SADNRGAGLG
+221 SADNRGAGVG
-231 VSYLTSNG
+231 FSYLTSNG
-239 YVGLS
+239 YIGLS
-244 YSGLDSTYGVAE
+244 YSGLDSHYGVAE
-256 QGVTIGLEQRRWD
+256 QDIMIGLEQRRWD
-269 LAGKSEVA
+269 LAGKAEVA
-277 GSVIRSIS
+277 GSVVRSLA
-285 YRVGAADYAHTE
+285 YRVGVADYAHTE
-297 FEGGAPESTFTNKG
+297 FEAGAPGSTFTNQG

-316 DVELVKIGSVEGVV
+316 DVELVKMGSVEGVV

-339 GVVGDHAFL
+339 GVIGDEAFL
-348 PDTTNSAMATFGSFV
+348 PDTRSSAVATFGSFV

-369 QRLRYGFRVE
+369 QRLRYGFRIE

-384 ASAWTHAGALGVN
+384 ASAWTHAGVATN
-397 PAADSAS
+397 PPADSAS

-417 LNPSWTSTVNLT
+417 LNPSWTSTINLT

-441 ADGPHVA
+441 ADGAHVA
-448 TDIYEVGNRDLGKE
+448 TDVYEVGDRDLGKE

-470 LAKVRGPVSGSFSV
+470 LAKVRGPLSGSFSV

-494 LQRNGYGPDLT
+494 LQRNGYGPGDYAL
-505 ASGGHDYSSG
+505 GGTE
-515 GADELARYD
+515 ELARYD

-534 SEVKVNFQFVDT
+534 SEVKVNYQFVDT
-546 PVSKVGLEWY
+546 PVSKFGLEWF
-556 GDFVRASNRDTSE
+556 GDFVRASNTDTSE

-586 ESGWSWRLDA
+586 ESGWTWRLDA
-596 TYHLAQNHTAPDE
+596 TYHFAQNHTAPDE
-609 TRTAGYTMVGASL
+609 TRTAGFTMVGASL
-622 ARPFKF
+622 TRPFTF
-628 AQLEGQFTLR
+628 DQLSGEFTLR
-638 VINLLDQEARNAT
+638 VINLLDQEARSAS

>member
-1 MKNRVF
+1 
-7 PALRPLFMLA
+7 MLA

-25 QDKPS
+25 QDKPA

-42 GTAIGGQVTAVS
+42 GTAIGGEVTAVT
-54 PTLTL
+54 PTLIL
-59 SEADLNRLSQSN
+59 SSADLDRLSQSN
-71 IGDLLAEL
+71 IGDLLADL

-173 VGRIGS
+173 TGRLGS
-179 VDGLRSAG
+179 VDGLRSVG
-187 VLAEGSVGSFSYHV
+187 VLAEGSAGSFSYHV

-221 SADNRGAGLG
+221 SADNRGAGVG
-231 VSYLTSNG
+231 FSYLTSNG
-239 YVGLS
+239 YIGLS
-244 YSGLDSTYGVAE
+244 YSGLDSHYGVAE
-256 QGVTIGLEQRRWD
+256 QDIMIGLEQRRWD
-269 LAGKSEVA
+269 LAGKAEVA
-277 GSVIRSIS
+277 GSVVRSLA
-285 YRVGAADYAHTE
+285 YRVGVADYAHTE
-297 FEGGAPESTFTNKG
+297 FEGGAAASTFSNEG

-339 GVVGDHAFL
+339 GVVGDEAFL
-348 PDTTNSAMATFGSFV
+348 PDTRNSAMATFGSFV
-363 QNLAAD
+363 QTLAAD
-369 QRLRYGFRVE
+369 QRLRYGFRIE

-384 ASAWTHAGALGVN
+384 ASAWTHDGVTTN
-397 PAADSAS
+397 PPADSAS

-417 LNPSWTSTVNLT
+417 LNPSWTSTINLT

-448 TDIYEVGNRDLGKE
+448 TDVYEVGNRDLGKE
-462 QGFGLEWE
+462 QGFGLELE
-470 LAKVRGPVSGSFSV
+470 LAKVRGAVSGSFSV

-494 LQRNGYGPDLT
+494 LQRNGFGPNI
-505 ASGGHDYSSG
+505 GGGGPDYSSG

-534 SEVKVNFQFVDT
+534 SEVKVNVQFIDT
-546 PVSKVGLEWY
+546 PVSKFGLEWY
-556 GDFVRASNRDTSE
+556 GDFVRASNSDTSE

-576 GRIGAALHGL
+576 GRIGVALHGL
-586 ESGWSWRLDA
+586 ESGWTWRLDA
-596 TYHLAQNHTAPDE
+596 TYHLAQNDTAPDE
-609 TRTAGYTMVGASL
+609 TRTAGFTMVGASL
-622 ARPFKF
+622 TRPFTFDK
-628 AQLEGQFTLR
+628 LSGQFTLR
-638 VINLLDQEARNAT
+638 AINLLDQEARNAS
-651 SFIKDVLPMP
+651 SFIKGALPMP
-661 GRGIEA
+661 GRGVEA